1 MKLGYDISSGG
12 APSTDQTG
20 QDTLSSDQI
29 GGFVH
34 RIAVNLAGHISGAQ
48 IQATDVASDKTATRV
63 LGSANVIVRPFS
75 RPAGA
80 QCWRGAAKNKSKNQR
95 DDCRNRHRYWQ
106 AFDISGGK
114 RFVHP

>member
-1 MKLGYDISSGG
+1 VKLGYDISSGG

-48 IQATDVASDKTATRV
+48 IQATDVASDKTATAS
-63 LGSANVIVRPFS
+63 L
-75 RPAGA
+75 
-80 QCWRGAAKNKSKNQR
+80 
-95 DDCRNRHRYWQ
+95 
-106 AFDISGGK
+106 
-114 RFVHP
+114 